1 MNFKGRYYHICLW
14 PETFSLSWTVNTFQL
29 LLISSQ
35 TTIRATNR
43 NVYPPTSRCDHRKW
57 SLNKAFCVHTSQ
69 QKMNGHHYL
78 GEILKQQTH
87 WLQIIIRFEVFTALL
102 TSRRVDWKSNR
113 ISKVAIYRY
122 TVPGNFCSQTLMS
135 AQWGR
140 LCNGWGHNSVVWLCL
155 LGPLAFVEPCVKY
168 INRIQQR
175 FSISDRDPNEGRG
188 VCRSGARGFYGE
200 LDNYDQI
207 KICI

>member
-1 MNFKGRYYHICLW
+1 M
-14 PETFSLSWTVNTFQL
+14 
-29 LLISSQ
+29 
-35 TTIRATNR
+35 
-43 NVYPPTSRCDHRKW
+43 
-57 SLNKAFCVHTSQ
+57 
-69 QKMNGHHYL
+69 
-78 GEILKQQTH
+78 
-87 WLQIIIRFEVFTALL
+87 
-102 TSRRVDWKSNR
+102 
-113 ISKVAIYRY
+113 
-122 TVPGNFCSQTLMS
+122 
-135 AQWGR
+135 
-140 LCNGWGHNSVVWLCL
+140 VWLCL